1 MLNRAGDNDWNGC
14 NRGLVMIEFKVR
26 TARLEDWAVI
36 ADFNSRLAAET
47 EGKTLQP
54 EVIAA
59 GVRTLLGDSR
69 HGRYFVACVADS
81 VVGQMMYTRE
91 WSDWRNGEIWW
102 LQSVYVLPE
111 YRHRGVFRALYQ
123 HLETLAKSSPDVIG
137 LRLYVET
144 HNARAQQAYQKL
156 GFRDASYT
164 VMEQIFRND
173 V

>member
-1 MLNRAGDNDWNGC
+1 MNAF
-14 NRGLVMIEFKVR
+14 EVR
-26 TARLEDWAVI
+26 LARLEDWEAI
-36 ADFNSRLAAET
+36 AEFNTRLAAET
-47 EGKTLQP
+47 EGKSLKP

-69 HGRYFVACVADS
+69 HGCYFVAEAAETVI
-81 VVGQMMYTRE
+81 GQIMYTRE

-111 YRHRGVFRALYQ
+111 FRHRGVFRALYQ
-123 HLETLAKSSPDVIG
+123 HLENLAKSSPDVIG
-137 LRLYVET
+137 LRLYVES
-144 HNARAQQAYQKL
+144 HNSRAQQAYLQF
-156 GFRDASYT
+156 GFCDASYT

>member
-1 MLNRAGDNDWNGC
+1 
-14 NRGLVMIEFKVR
+14 MIPPFEIR
-26 TARLEDWAVI
+26 SARIEDWAVI
-36 ADFNSRLAAET
+36 AEFNCRLASET
-47 EGKTLQP
+47 EGKSLSP
-54 EVIAA
+54 ETIEA
-59 GVRTLLGDSR
+59 GVRTLLADPR
-69 HGRYFVACVADS
+69 HGRYFVALDANAVI
-81 VVGQMMYTRE
+81 GQIMHTRE

-123 HLETLAKSSPDVIG
+123 HLEQLAQSSPDVVG

-144 HNARAQQAYQKL
+144 HNTRAQQAYERL